1 MAAKT
6 FLSNKVRKAIDNITG
21 NIIGKNLKKSLSRLN
36 KINITDIFNMNKQKL
51 KYTNIINNNL
61 FFLTLNFSSLI
72 FSIA

>member
-61 FFLTLNFSSLI
+61 FFLTLNFSGLI